1 MREKLGKGRLLIMA
15 CLGMVACAPQAERTL
30 SYRGLGGVE
39 LGMTLREAEPILGAN
54 LTLLK
59 DAFYQSDSCW
69 YSRRSDGEESFVAYM
84 MDKNRIVRIDVLDL
98 SGDQNTTDV
107 VSDKGVGIG
116 ALEKD
121 VIALYGADIEIR
133 PHLYVSPGGHYL
145 RVQSPDGSSA
155 LLFETEDGKVTSFR
169 AGLIPQ
175 VDYKE
180 RCS

>member
-1 MREKLGKGRLLIMA
+1 
-15 CLGMVACAPQAERTL
+15 
-30 SYRGLGGVE
+30 
-39 LGMTLREAEPILGAN
+39 
-54 LTLLK
+54 
-59 DAFYQSDSCW
+59 
-69 YSRRSDGEESFVAYM
+69 M